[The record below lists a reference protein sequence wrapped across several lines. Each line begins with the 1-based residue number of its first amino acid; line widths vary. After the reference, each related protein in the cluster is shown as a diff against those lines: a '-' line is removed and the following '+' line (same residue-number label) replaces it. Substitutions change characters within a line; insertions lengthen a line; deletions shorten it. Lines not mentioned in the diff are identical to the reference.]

1 MDWPDGR
8 RRCRWAN
15 PKNERYVRYHDGEW
29 GVPLHDEK
37 RLFELLTLECFQ
49 AGLSWECVLNKR
61 EAFRRAFGGFDPGA
75 VAAYGEEKLRALQ
88 NDPGIIRN
96 ERKIRAAV
104 GNARV
109 FLAVERGVWQLRR
122 LSVGLEPAA
131 ACCTSEGLSRSPLSE
146 ALARDLRR
154 RGMRFFR
161 PHRRLRL
168 PAGRGRDQ
176 RPRAGVL
183 SRAARRRGGAE
194 ISISGGAANPQ
205 AWAAGAVPLFC
216 CAARRVRF
224 PRRRFFFFAR
234 GIDSAL
240 QLCILYIYSPV
251 QRTCA

>member
-109 FLAVERGVWQLRR
+109 FLAV
-122 LSVGLEPAA
+122 
-131 ACCTSEGLSRSPLSE
+131 
-146 ALARDLRR
+146 
-154 RGMRFFR
+154 
-161 PHRRLRL
+161 
-168 PAGRGRDQ
+168 
-176 RPRAGVL
+176 
-183 SRAARRRGGAE
+183 
-194 ISISGGAANPQ
+194 
-205 AWAAGAVPLFC
+205 
-216 CAARRVRF
+216 
-224 PRRRFFFFAR
+224 
-234 GIDSAL
+234 
-240 QLCILYIYSPV
+240 
-251 QRTCA
+251 

>member
-109 FLAVERGVWQLRR
+109 FLAVEQAFGSFDAY
-122 LSVGLEPAA
+122 LSGWTGGRVLYEQ
-131 ACCTSEGLSRSPLSE
+131 GLSRSPLSE

-154 RGMRFFR
+154 RGMRFFG
-161 PHRRLRL
+161 PTVAYAFLQ
-168 PAGRGRDQ
+168 A
-176 RPRAGVL
+176 AGVINGHEPGCFL
-183 SRAARRRGGAE
+183 APP
-194 ISISGGAANPQ
+194 GGAA
-205 AWAAGAVPLFC
+205 GL
-216 CAARRVRF
+216 
-224 PRRRFFFFAR
+224 
-234 GIDSAL
+234 
-240 QLCILYIYSPV
+240 
-251 QRTCA
+251 